1 MRTAGPRAGRG
12 AAGPSSAP
20 GPPAPVPPGLARA
33 LEAQRAWGRRGVHL
47 VPIRHHSPACALALS
62 ALLEE
67 VRPAVVLIEGPA
79 EYTAL
84 LGALQDAATVP
95 PVAVLSLGEGAAS
108 YYPLAEFSPEWV
120 ALRWAG
126 ANGAEAA
133 FIDRGVR
140 PGDDDGAGAGAGG
153 RTLQAEYHLARSAAL
168 DALASRLGCRDHDE
182 VWEQLFEDRAT
193 ADIRDWR
200 GFFADTLAWSGLAR
214 LDAEPEV
221 LDADGTRAREAVM
234 AAAVLERLPGAKTDG
249 TGDAPDGQSGNA
261 PDAPI
266 VVVTGAFHTPAL
278 LDVLDSAPGAA
289 RPPEPD
295 PRPGAGGWL
304 IRYDFARLDSLR
316 GYGAGMPSPGLWRRA
331 WRARTR
337 PGTDGRDFATG
348 VVLDVAAALRGLGEP
363 LGTAQVEAA
372 VEQALGLAELRGR
385 AWPGRTDLLDALRSC
400 LVKDDAGLSGNLGA
414 AVASVFAHSSPGEV
428 PAGTCAPPL
437 VAEVRE
443 RLAAMRFML
452 DDALEH
458 RTALDT
464 ARKPRHRERRELLAA
479 MRFVGSGFAW
489 QTGGADLVAGTG
501 AGQFVEEWAYAWTPA
516 VEAELVRAAE
526 RAPTLDIL
534 IRVRLAERLEAEP
547 GAEALAALLTELI
560 VMGEHEL
567 AGAVCDALEPVLADL
582 SGLGA
587 LAEVLH
593 RLMDLVEGA
602 GRLSLG
608 GAAERLRAMV
618 RRGVAGLAELVA
630 EAAGLEDDEAADA
643 VDALIGVRDLLVRLD
658 GGGADPAGAAAP
670 GGPADPGRPDAGAD
684 GGADPDGTA
693 DPGRMDADPAGGTD
707 SDAGRRAVAREVDVL
722 RRRRDAAPILVGC
735 ATGIAAS
742 IGSLSRAGVTAAV
755 VAHLSAGADPGRL
768 ADFLVGLVRAC
779 PDLVLHAP
787 DTLEAVTRVLTGLDE
802 PGFLAIL
809 PDLRRAFTALR
820 PTETHRLAE
829 QVAALTGARASQID
843 VVWRTD
849 PQWAEA
855 GRRLEADL
863 VAGLVRD
870 GLGEWTGSAGGG
882 PADHPGARRAGAA
895 GGRMSATT
903 PPQSDRRASSDR
915 EGDPPPLDA
924 ERAVRRWRMVLGRYA
939 ESALPR
945 RDDDAGLDETLGY
958 LYDREYT
965 GRGLRHGRGVG
976 SGGAG
981 PGGVGSGGGLGASA
995 LRAVDWLDGARRL
1008 FPASTLQRLESD
1020 ALTRYG
1026 LTELLADPSAVD
1038 SIETSPEL
1046 GAALLR
1052 IKGTICPQL
1061 ADGLRALIARIVAD
1075 AVERLRRPLTT
1086 ALTGSRRRDRRS
1098 PRASARDFD
1107 WRRTIAANL
1116 GNADPVTGRLL
1127 VQDVRFMSRR
1137 RRQNLQWDV
1146 IILVDQSASMA
1157 SSLLHS
1163 AVMASI
1169 LAALPGLSVRLILFD
1184 TSVVDVSHLAGDP
1197 VEVLMTCQLG
1207 GGTDI
1212 ARAVAYASGLV
1223 RRPTRTVVAL
1233 VSDFEEGGS
1242 VSSLVNEVAA
1252 LAGSGVR
1259 LLGLAALNDDGDPW
1273 YDRVVA
1279 ERLAGAGMRVAAM
1292 TPDRF
1297 AVWLAEVT

>member
-12 AAGPSSAP
+12 AADSAP
-20 GPPAPVPPGLARA
+20 TTGPPAPVPPGLARA
-33 LEAQRAWGRRGVHL
+33 LEAQRTWGRRGVHL

-120 ALRWAG
+120 ALRWAE

-182 VWEQLFEDRAT
+182 VWEQLFEDRST

-234 AAAVLERLPGAKTDG
+234 AAALLERLPGAKTDG

-316 GYGAGMPSPGLWRRA
+316 GYGAGMPSPGLWRCA

-372 VEQALGLAELRGR
+372 VEQTLGLAELRGR

-437 VAEVRE
+437 VAEVRK

-489 QTGGADLVAGTG
+489 QTGGADLVASTG
-501 AGQFVEEWAYAWTPA
+501 AGQFIEEWAYAWTPA

-526 RAPTLDIL
+526 RAPALDIL

-567 AGAVCDALEPVLADL
+567 AGAVCDALETALADL

-643 VDALIGVRDLLVRLD
+643 VDALISVRDLLVRLN
-658 GGGADPAGAAAP
+658 GGGAAP
-670 GGPADPGRPDAGAD
+670 N
-684 GGADPDGTA
+684 GGADPDGADNGA
-693 DPGRMDADPAGGTD
+693 DP
-707 SDAGRRAVAREVDVL
+707 DAGRRAVAREVDVL
-722 RRRRDAAPILVGC
+722 RRRRDTAPILVGC

-787 DTLEAVTRVLTGLDE
+787 DILEAVTRVLTGLDE
-802 PGFLAIL
+802 PGFLAVL

-882 PADHPGARRAGAA
+882 PADRPGARRAGAV
-895 GGRMSATT
+895 GGRVGGTM

-1052 IKGTICPQL
+1052 IKGTISPQL

-1157 SSLLHS
+1157 SALLHS

-1259 LLGLAALNDDGDPW
+1259 LLGLAALNDDGEPW

>member
-12 AAGPSSAP
+12 AAGPAP
-20 GPPAPVPPGLARA
+20 TTGSPVPPGLARA

-133 FIDRGVR
+133 FIDRGAR

-567 AGAVCDALEPVLADL
+567 AGAVCDALETALADL

-593 RLMDLVEGA
+593 RLMDLVEGS

-608 GAAERLRAMV
+608 GAAKRLRAMV

-658 GGGADPAGAAAP
+658 GGTADPS
-670 GGPADPGRPDAGAD
+670 RPDAGAD
-684 GGADPDGTA
+684 GGADPDGA
-693 DPGRMDADPAGGTD
+693 PDPGRTDAGADPPDPAGGTD
-707 SDAGRRAVAREVDVL
+707 SDAGRWAVAREVDVL

-787 DTLEAVTRVLTGLDE
+787 DTLEAVTRTLTGLDE

-843 VVWRTD
+843 VVWRID

-882 PADHPGARRAGAA
+882 PADHPGARRAGAV
-895 GGRMSATT
+895 GGRMSAPT
-903 PPQSDRRASSDR
+903 PPQPDRRAPSDR

-924 ERAVRRWRMVLGRYA
+924 EKAVRRWRMVLGRYA
-939 ESALPR
+939 DSALPR

-981 PGGVGSGGGLGASA
+981 PGGVGSGSGLGASA

-1146 IILVDQSASMA
+1146 IILVDQSGSMA

-1259 LLGLAALNDDGDPW
+1259 LLGLAALNDDGEPW

>member
-1 MRTAGPRAGRG
+1 
-12 AAGPSSAP
+12 
-20 GPPAPVPPGLARA
+20 
-33 LEAQRAWGRRGVHL
+33 
-47 VPIRHHSPACALALS
+47 
-62 ALLEE
+62 
-67 VRPAVVLIEGPA
+67 
-79 EYTAL
+79 
-84 LGALQDAATVP
+84 
-95 PVAVLSLGEGAAS
+95 
-108 YYPLAEFSPEWV
+108 
-120 ALRWAG
+120 
-126 ANGAEAA
+126 
-133 FIDRGVR
+133 
-140 PGDDDGAGAGAGG
+140 
-153 RTLQAEYHLARSAAL
+153 
-168 DALASRLGCRDHDE
+168 
-182 VWEQLFEDRAT
+182 
-193 ADIRDWR
+193 
-200 GFFADTLAWSGLAR
+200 
-214 LDAEPEV
+214 
-221 LDADGTRAREAVM
+221 
-234 AAAVLERLPGAKTDG
+234 
-249 TGDAPDGQSGNA
+249 
-261 PDAPI
+261 
-266 VVVTGAFHTPAL
+266 
-278 LDVLDSAPGAA
+278 
-289 RPPEPD
+289 
-295 PRPGAGGWL
+295 
-304 IRYDFARLDSLR
+304 
-316 GYGAGMPSPGLWRRA
+316 
-331 WRARTR
+331 
-337 PGTDGRDFATG
+337 
-348 VVLDVAAALRGLGEP
+348 
-363 LGTAQVEAA
+363 
-372 VEQALGLAELRGR
+372 
-385 AWPGRTDLLDALRSC
+385 
-400 LVKDDAGLSGNLGA
+400 
-414 AVASVFAHSSPGEV
+414 
-428 PAGTCAPPL
+428 
-437 VAEVRE
+437 
-443 RLAAMRFML
+443 
-452 DDALEH
+452 
-458 RTALDT
+458 
-464 ARKPRHRERRELLAA
+464 
-479 MRFVGSGFAW
+479 
-489 QTGGADLVAGTG
+489 
-501 AGQFVEEWAYAWTPA
+501 
-516 VEAELVRAAE
+516 
-526 RAPTLDIL
+526 
-534 IRVRLAERLEAEP
+534 
-547 GAEALAALLTELI
+547 
-560 VMGEHEL
+560 MGEHEL
-567 AGAVCDALEPVLADL
+567 AGAVCDALETALADL

-593 RLMDLVEGA
+593 RLMDLVEGS

-608 GAAERLRAMV
+608 GAAKRLRAMV

-658 GGGADPAGAAAP
+658 GGGADPAGA
-670 GGPADPGRPDAGAD
+670 
-684 GGADPDGTA
+684 A

-843 VVWRTD
+843 VVWRID

-882 PADHPGARRAGAA
+882 PADRPGAQRAGAA
-895 GGRMSATT
+895 GGRVGGTM
-903 PPQSDRRASSDR
+903 PPQSDRRAPSDH

-924 ERAVRRWRMVLGRYA
+924 EKAVRRWRMVLGRYA

-1157 SSLLHS
+1157 SALLHS

-1169 LAALPGLSVRLILFD
+1169 LAALPGLSILGCLLRRLID
-1184 TSVVDVSHLAGDP
+1184 TELLGPAAGSQVGSGRSHPVQDPAQGLADGLQSRP
-1197 VEVLMTCQLG
+1197 GLG
-1207 GGTDI
+1207 GGGSDGAAESVDERT
-1212 ARAVAYASGLV
+1212 SGISL
-1223 RRPTRTVVAL
+1223 PDWAGQ
-1233 VSDFEEGGS
+1233 GG
-1242 VSSLVNEVAA
+1242 VI
-1252 LAGSGVR
+1252 
-1259 LLGLAALNDDGDPW
+1259 GDPHPQQ
-1273 YDRVVA
+1273 R
-1279 ERLAGAGMRVAAM
+1279 
-1292 TPDRF
+1292 P
-1297 AVWLAEVT
+1297 

>member
-12 AAGPSSAP
+12 AAGPAP
-20 GPPAPVPPGLARA
+20 TTGPPVPPGLARA
-33 LEAQRAWGRRGVHL
+33 LEAQRTWGRRGVHL

-67 VRPAVVLIEGPA
+67 VRPTVVLIEGPA

-234 AAAVLERLPGAKTDG
+234 AAALLERLPGAKTDG

-501 AGQFVEEWAYAWTPA
+501 AGQFIEEWAYAWTPA

-593 RLMDLVEGA
+593 RLMDLVEGS

-658 GGGADPAGAAAP
+658 GGGADPDGTAAP
-670 GGPADPGRPDAGAD
+670 NGTAA
-684 GGADPDGTA
+684 PDGTA

-882 PADHPGARRAGAA
+882 PADRPGARRAGAV

-965 GRGLRHGRGVG
+965 GRGLRHGR
-976 SGGAG
+976 
-981 PGGVGSGGGLGASA
+981 GVGSGGGLGASA

-1259 LLGLAALNDDGDPW
+1259 LLGLAALNDDGEPW

>member
-1 MRTAGPRAGRG
+1 MRTAGPRDGRG
-12 AAGPSSAP
+12 AVGSAP
-20 GPPAPVPPGLARA
+20 TAGRAPTAGPPAPVPPGLARA
-33 LEAQRAWGRRGVHL
+33 LESQRTWGRRGVHL

-79 EYTAL
+79 EYTDL
-84 LGALQDAATVP
+84 LPALQDAATVP

-126 ANGAEAA
+126 ASGAEAA
-133 FIDRGVR
+133 FIDRGALF
-140 PGDDDGAGAGAGG
+140 GADDDAGAGAGG

-168 DALASRLGCRDHDE
+168 DALAARLGCRDHDE

-234 AAAVLERLPGAKTDG
+234 AAAVLERLPDAKTDG

-316 GYGAGMPSPGLWRRA
+316 GYGAGMPSPGLWRCA

-348 VVLDVAAALRGLGEP
+348 VVLDVAAALRGFGEP

-567 AGAVCDALEPVLADL
+567 AGAVCDALETALADL

-593 RLMDLVEGA
+593 RLMDLVEGS

-608 GAAERLRAMV
+608 GAAKRLRAMV

-643 VDALIGVRDLLVRLD
+643 VDALISVRDLLVRLD
-658 GGGADPAGAAAP
+658 GGAAGP
-670 GGPADPGRPDAGAD
+670 N
-684 GGADPDGTA
+684 GGADPDGADNGA
-693 DPGRMDADPAGGTD
+693 DP
-707 SDAGRRAVAREVDVL
+707 DAGRRAVAREVDVL

-787 DTLEAVTRVLTGLDE
+787 DILEAVTRVLTGLDE

-843 VVWRTD
+843 VVWRID

-882 PADHPGARRAGAA
+882 PADRPGAQRAGAA
-895 GGRMSATT
+895 GGRVGGTM
-903 PPQSDRRASSDR
+903 PPQSDRRASSDH

-924 ERAVRRWRMVLGRYA
+924 EKAVRRWRMVLGRYA

-965 GRGLRHGRGVG
+965 GRGLRHGR
-976 SGGAG
+976 
-981 PGGVGSGGGLGASA
+981 GVGSGGGLGASA

-1212 ARAVAYASGLV
+1212 ARAVAHASGLV

>member
-20 GPPAPVPPGLARA
+20 GSPVPPGLARA

-234 AAAVLERLPGAKTDG
+234 AAALLERLPDAKTDG

-289 RPPEPD
+289 QPPEPD

-501 AGQFVEEWAYAWTPA
+501 AGQFIEEWAYAWTPA

-593 RLMDLVEGA
+593 RLMDLVEGS

-608 GAAERLRAMV
+608 GAAERLCAMV

-658 GGGADPAGAAAP
+658 GGGADPDGAAAP
-670 GGPADPGRPDAGAD
+670 N

-787 DTLEAVTRVLTGLDE
+787 DILEAVTRVLTGLDE

-882 PADHPGARRAGAA
+882 PADRPGARRAGAV

-965 GRGLRHGRGVG
+965 GRGLRHGR
-976 SGGAG
+976 
-981 PGGVGSGGGLGASA
+981 GVGSGGGLGASA

-1157 SSLLHS
+1157 SALLHS

-1259 LLGLAALNDDGDPW
+1259 LLGLAALNDDGEPW

-1279 ERLAGAGMRVAAM
+1279 ERLVGAGMRVAAM

>member
-12 AAGPSSAP
+12 AAGLSSAP
-20 GPPAPVPPGLARA
+20 GSPVPPGLARA
-33 LEAQRAWGRRGVHL
+33 LEAQRAWGQRGVHL

-234 AAAVLERLPGAKTDG
+234 AAAVLERLPDAKTDG

-547 GAEALAALLTELI
+547 GAEALTALLTELI

-608 GAAERLRAMV
+608 GAAKRLRAMV

-643 VDALIGVRDLLVRLD
+643 VDALISVRDLLVRLD
-658 GGGADPAGAAAP
+658 GGAAAP
-670 GGPADPGRPDAGAD
+670 N
-684 GGADPDGTA
+684 GGADPDGADNGA
-693 DPGRMDADPAGGTD
+693 DP
-707 SDAGRRAVAREVDVL
+707 DAGRRAVAREVDVL

-843 VVWRTD
+843 VVWRID

-870 GLGEWTGSAGGG
+870 GLGQWTGSAGGG

-903 PPQSDRRASSDR
+903 PPQPDRRAPSDR

-924 ERAVRRWRMVLGRYA
+924 EKAVRRWRMVLGRYA

-1086 ALTGSRRRDRRS
+1086 ALTGSRRRDRRN

-1242 VSSLVNEVAA
+1242 VSSLVGEVAA

-1259 LLGLAALNDDGDPW
+1259 LLGLAALNGDGEPW

>member
-12 AAGPSSAP
+12 AAGPAP
-20 GPPAPVPPGLARA
+20 TTGPPAPVPPGLARA

-84 LGALQDAATVP
+84 LGVLQDAATVP

-140 PGDDDGAGAGAGG
+140 PGDDDGSGAGAGG

-234 AAAVLERLPGAKTDG
+234 AAALLERLPGAKTDG
-249 TGDAPDGQSGNA
+249 TGDNA

-337 PGTDGRDFATG
+337 PGTGGRDFATG
-348 VVLDVAAALRGLGEP
+348 VVLDVAAALRGLGQP

-372 VEQALGLAELRGR
+372 VEQALGLAALRGR

-593 RLMDLVEGA
+593 RLMDLVEGS

-618 RRGVAGLAELVA
+618 RRGVASLAELVA

-658 GGGADPAGAAAP
+658 GGAAAPNGAAAP
-670 GGPADPGRPDAGAD
+670 DGAADPS
-684 GGADPDGTA
+684 
-693 DPGRMDADPAGGTD
+693 RMDADPAGGTD

-742 IGSLSRAGVTAAV
+742 IGSLSRAEVTAAV

-843 VVWRTD
+843 VVWRID

-870 GLGEWTGSAGGG
+870 GLGQWTGSAGGG
-882 PADHPGARRAGAA
+882 PADHPGARRAGAT

-903 PPQSDRRASSDR
+903 PPQPDRRAPSDH
-915 EGDPPPLDA
+915 EDDPPPLDA
-924 ERAVRRWRMVLGRYA
+924 EKAVRRWRMVLGRYA

-1052 IKGTICPQL
+1052 IKGTISPQL

-1086 ALTGSRRRDRRS
+1086 ALTGSRRRDRRN

>member
-12 AAGPSSAP
+12 AAGPAP
-20 GPPAPVPPGLARA
+20 TTGPPVPPGLARA

-67 VRPAVVLIEGPA
+67 VRPAAVLIEGPA

-84 LGALQDAATVP
+84 LVALQDAATVP

-234 AAAVLERLPGAKTDG
+234 AAAVLERLPDAKTDG

-316 GYGAGMPSPGLWRRA
+316 GYGAGMPSPGLWRCA

-501 AGQFVEEWAYAWTPA
+501 AGQFIEEWAYAWTPA

-534 IRVRLAERLEAEP
+534 IRVRLAERLKAEP

-567 AGAVCDALEPVLADL
+567 AGAVCDALETALADL

-593 RLMDLVEGA
+593 RLMDLVEGS

-608 GAAERLRAMV
+608 GAAKRLRAMV

-658 GGGADPAGAAAP
+658 GGTADPS
-670 GGPADPGRPDAGAD
+670 RPDAGAD
-684 GGADPDGTA
+684 GGADPDGA
-693 DPGRMDADPAGGTD
+693 PDPGRTDAGADPPDPAGGTD
-707 SDAGRRAVAREVDVL
+707 SDAGRWAVAREVDVL

-843 VVWRTD
+843 VVWRID

-855 GRRLEADL
+855 GRRLEAD
-863 VAGLVRD
+863 
-870 GLGEWTGSAGGG
+870 
-882 PADHPGARRAGAA
+882 HPGARRAGAV

-1086 ALTGSRRRDRRS
+1086 ALTGSRWRDRRS

-1157 SSLLHS
+1157 SALLHS

-1259 LLGLAALNDDGDPW
+1259 LLGLAALNDDGEPW

>member
-1 MRTAGPRAGRG
+1 M
-12 AAGPSSAP
+12 
-20 GPPAPVPPGLARA
+20 
-33 LEAQRAWGRRGVHL
+33 
-47 VPIRHHSPACALALS
+47 
-62 ALLEE
+62 
-67 VRPAVVLIEGPA
+67 
-79 EYTAL
+79 
-84 LGALQDAATVP
+84 
-95 PVAVLSLGEGAAS
+95 
-108 YYPLAEFSPEWV
+108 
-120 ALRWAG
+120 
-126 ANGAEAA
+126 
-133 FIDRGVR
+133 
-140 PGDDDGAGAGAGG
+140 
-153 RTLQAEYHLARSAAL
+153 
-168 DALASRLGCRDHDE
+168 
-182 VWEQLFEDRAT
+182 
-193 ADIRDWR
+193 
-200 GFFADTLAWSGLAR
+200 
-214 LDAEPEV
+214 
-221 LDADGTRAREAVM
+221 
-234 AAAVLERLPGAKTDG
+234 
-249 TGDAPDGQSGNA
+249 
-261 PDAPI
+261 
-266 VVVTGAFHTPAL
+266 VTGAFHTPAL

-501 AGQFVEEWAYAWTPA
+501 AGQFIEEWAYAWTPA

-593 RLMDLVEGA
+593 RLMDLVEGS

-618 RRGVAGLAELVA
+618 RRGVASLAELVA

-658 GGGADPAGAAAP
+658 GGGADPDGA
-670 GGPADPGRPDAGAD
+670 
-684 GGADPDGTA
+684 A
-693 DPGRMDADPAGGTD
+693 DPGRMDADPAGGAD

-843 VVWRTD
+843 VVWRID

-870 GLGEWTGSAGGG
+870 GLGQWTGSAGGG

-903 PPQSDRRASSDR
+903 PPQPDRRAPSDH

-924 ERAVRRWRMVLGRYA
+924 EKAVRRWRMVLGRYA

-1146 IILVDQSASMA
+1146 IILVDQSGSMA

-1242 VSSLVNEVAA
+1242 VSSLVGEVAA

>member
-12 AAGPSSAP
+12 AADSAP
-20 GPPAPVPPGLARA
+20 TTGPPAPVPPGLARA
-33 LEAQRAWGRRGVHL
+33 LEAQRTWGRRGVHL

-140 PGDDDGAGAGAGG
+140 PGADDDGGAGAGG

-182 VWEQLFEDRAT
+182 VWEQLFEDRTT
-193 ADIRDWR
+193 ADIRNWR
-200 GFFADTLAWSGLAR
+200 SFFADTLAWSGLAR

-249 TGDAPDGQSGNA
+249 TGGAPNGRNGATSDGQSGNA

-289 RPPEPD
+289 RSPEPD

-316 GYGAGMPSPGLWRRA
+316 GYGAGMPSPGLWRCA

-489 QTGGADLVAGTG
+489 QTGGADLVASTG
-501 AGQFVEEWAYAWTPA
+501 AGQFIEEWAYAWTPA

-567 AGAVCDALEPVLADL
+567 AGAVCDALETALADL

-643 VDALIGVRDLLVRLD
+643 VDALISVRDLLVRLD
-658 GGGADPAGAAAP
+658 GGAAAP
-670 GGPADPGRPDAGAD
+670 N
-684 GGADPDGTA
+684 GGADPDGADNGA
-693 DPGRMDADPAGGTD
+693 DPDAR
-707 SDAGRRAVAREVDVL
+707 RRAVAREVDVL

-787 DTLEAVTRVLTGLDE
+787 DILEAVTRVLTGLDE

-809 PDLRRAFTALR
+809 PDLRRAFTTLR

-843 VVWRTD
+843 VVWRID

-882 PADHPGARRAGAA
+882 PADRPGAQRAGAA
-895 GGRMSATT
+895 GGRVGGTM
-903 PPQSDRRASSDR
+903 PPQSDRRASSDH

-924 ERAVRRWRMVLGRYA
+924 EKAVRRWRMVLGRYA

-1008 FPASTLQRLESD
+1008 FPTSTLQRLESD

-1157 SSLLHS
+1157 SALLHS

-1223 RRPTRTVVAL
+1223 RQPTRTVLAL

-1297 AVWLAEVT
+1297 AAWLAEVT

>member
-1 MRTAGPRAGRG
+1 M
-12 AAGPSSAP
+12 
-20 GPPAPVPPGLARA
+20 
-33 LEAQRAWGRRGVHL
+33 HL

-79 EYTAL
+79 EYTDL
-84 LGALQDAATVP
+84 LPALQDAATVP
-95 PVAVLSLGEGAAS
+95 PVAVLSLGEGVAS

-126 ANGAEAA
+126 AAGAEAA
-133 FIDRGVR
+133 FIDRGALF
-140 PGDDDGAGAGAGG
+140 GADDDAGAGAGG

-168 DALASRLGCRDHDE
+168 DALAARLGCRDHDE

-221 LDADGTRAREAVM
+221 LEADGTRAREAVM
-234 AAAVLERLPGAKTDG
+234 AAALLERLPGSG
-249 TGDAPDGQSGNA
+249 TGGAGAGAPDG
-261 PDAPI
+261 PI

-278 LDVLDSAPGAA
+278 LDALDSAPEAPDA
-289 RPPEPD
+289 PD
-295 PRPGAGGWL
+295 PRPGTGGWL

-331 WRARTR
+331 WRARTE
-337 PGTDGRDFATG
+337 PGTSGRDFAAG
-348 VVLDVAAALRGLGEP
+348 VVLDVAAALRGLGQP

-372 VEQALGLAELRGR
+372 VEQALGLAALRGR

-414 AVASVFAHSSPGEV
+414 AVASVFAHSRPGEV

-526 RAPTLDIL
+526 RAPTLDAL
-534 IRVRLAERLEAEP
+534 IRARLAERLGSEP
-547 GAEALAALLTELI
+547 GAEALAALLIELV
-560 VMGEHEL
+560 VMGESGL
-567 AGAVCDALEPVLADL
+567 AGAVCDALEPALADL

-593 RLMDLVEGA
+593 RLMDLVEGS
-602 GRLSLG
+602 GRLSPG
-608 GAAERLRAMV
+608 RAAERSRAMV
-618 RRGVAGLAELVA
+618 RRGVASLAELVA

-643 VDALIGVRDLLVRLD
+643 VDALMSVRDLLVRLGRTAAD
-658 GGGADPAGAAAP
+658 PDAPEGPGGAGAGTPA
-670 GGPADPGRPDAGAD
+670 ADPDAG
-684 GGADPDGTA
+684 
-693 DPGRMDADPAGGTD
+693 RQ
-707 SDAGRRAVAREVDVL
+707 AVAREVDVL
-722 RRRRDAAPILVGC
+722 RRTRTAAPILVGC

-742 IGSLSRAGVTAAV
+742 IGSLSRAEVAGAV

-779 PDLVLHAP
+779 PDLVLRAP
-787 DTLEAVTRVLTGLDE
+787 DTLEAVTRALTGLDE

-843 VVWRTD
+843 VVWRID

-870 GLGEWTGSAGGG
+870 GLGQWVG
-882 PADHPGARRAGAA
+882 PPGDEPGDHPGGRGAGGAGARPS
-895 GGRMSATT
+895 GTPGLDDQAT
-903 PPQSDRRASSDR
+903 PGPDGAA
-915 EGDPPPLDA
+915 PPLDA
-924 ERAVRRWRMVLGRYA
+924 ETAVRRWRMVLGRYA
-939 ESALPR
+939 ESTLPR
-945 RDDDAGLDETLGY
+945 RDEDAGLDETLGY

-965 GRGLRHGRGVG
+965 GRGLRHGRGAAGAGASGG
-976 SGGAG
+976 SGA
-981 PGGVGSGGGLGASA
+981 GGVGAGGGLGASA

-1008 FPASTLQRLESD
+1008 FPASTLRRLESD

-1026 LTELLADPSAVD
+1026 LTELLADPAAVD

-1052 IKGTICPQL
+1052 IKGTISPQL
-1061 ADGLRALIARIVAD
+1061 AAGLRALIARIVAD

-1116 GNADPVTGRLL
+1116 GNADPGTGRLL

-1146 IILVDQSASMA
+1146 IILVDQSGSMA

-1212 ARAVAYASGLV
+1212 ARAVAHASGLV

-1242 VSSLVNEVAA
+1242 VSSLVGEVAA

-1259 LLGLAALNDDGDPW
+1259 LLGLAALNDDDEPW

-1297 AVWLAEVT
+1297 ADWLAEVT

>member
-12 AAGPSSAP
+12 AADSAP
-20 GPPAPVPPGLARA
+20 TTGPPAPVPPGLARA
-33 LEAQRAWGRRGVHL
+33 LEAQRTWGRRGVHL

-140 PGDDDGAGAGAGG
+140 PGADDDGGAGAGG

-182 VWEQLFEDRAT
+182 VWEQLFEDRTT
-193 ADIRDWR
+193 ADIRNWR
-200 GFFADTLAWSGLAR
+200 SFFADTLAWSGLAR

-249 TGDAPDGQSGNA
+249 TGGAPNGRNGATSDGQSGNA

-289 RPPEPD
+289 RSPEPD

-316 GYGAGMPSPGLWRRA
+316 GYGAGMPSPGLWRCA

-489 QTGGADLVAGTG
+489 QTGGADLVASTG
-501 AGQFVEEWAYAWTPA
+501 AGQFIEEWAYAWTPA

-567 AGAVCDALEPVLADL
+567 AGAVCDALETALADL

-643 VDALIGVRDLLVRLD
+643 VDALISVRDLLVRLD
-658 GGGADPAGAAAP
+658 GGAAAP
-670 GGPADPGRPDAGAD
+670 N
-684 GGADPDGTA
+684 GGADPDGADNGA
-693 DPGRMDADPAGGTD
+693 DPDAR
-707 SDAGRRAVAREVDVL
+707 RRAVAREVDVL

-787 DTLEAVTRVLTGLDE
+787 DILEAVTRVLTGLDE

-809 PDLRRAFTALR
+809 PDLRRAFTTLR

-843 VVWRTD
+843 VVWRID

-882 PADHPGARRAGAA
+882 PADRPGAQRAGAA
-895 GGRMSATT
+895 GGRVGGTM
-903 PPQSDRRASSDR
+903 PPQSDRRASSDH

-924 ERAVRRWRMVLGRYA
+924 EKAVRRWRMVLGRYA

-1008 FPASTLQRLESD
+1008 FPTSTLQRLESD

-1157 SSLLHS
+1157 SALLHS

-1223 RRPTRTVVAL
+1223 RRPTRTVLAL

-1297 AVWLAEVT
+1297 AAWLAEVT

>member
-1 MRTAGPRAGRG
+1 M
-12 AAGPSSAP
+12 AA
-20 GPPAPVPPGLARA
+20 
-33 LEAQRAWGRRGVHL
+33 
-47 VPIRHHSPACALALS
+47 
-62 ALLEE
+62 ALLE
-67 VRPAVVLIEGPA
+67 RL
-79 EYTAL
+79 
-84 LGALQDAATVP
+84 
-95 PVAVLSLGEGAAS
+95 
-108 YYPLAEFSPEWV
+108 
-120 ALRWAG
+120 
-126 ANGAEAA
+126 
-133 FIDRGVR
+133 
-140 PGDDDGAGAGAGG
+140 PGSGTGGAGAGA
-153 RTLQAEYHLARSAAL
+153 
-168 DALASRLGCRDHDE
+168 
-182 VWEQLFEDRAT
+182 
-193 ADIRDWR
+193 
-200 GFFADTLAWSGLAR
+200 
-214 LDAEPEV
+214 
-221 LDADGTRAREAVM
+221 
-234 AAAVLERLPGAKTDG
+234 
-249 TGDAPDGQSGNA
+249 PDG
-261 PDAPI
+261 PI

-278 LDVLDSAPGAA
+278 LDALDSAPEAPDA
-289 RPPEPD
+289 PD
-295 PRPGAGGWL
+295 PRPGTGGWL

-331 WRARTR
+331 WRARTE
-337 PGTDGRDFATG
+337 PGTSGRDFAAG
-348 VVLDVAAALRGLGEP
+348 VVLDVAAALRGLGQP

-372 VEQALGLAELRGR
+372 VEQALGLAALRGR

-414 AVASVFAHSSPGEV
+414 AVASVFAHSRPGEV

-526 RAPTLDIL
+526 RAPTLDAL
-534 IRVRLAERLEAEP
+534 IRARLAERLGSEP
-547 GAEALAALLTELI
+547 GAEALAALLIELV
-560 VMGEHEL
+560 VMGESGL
-567 AGAVCDALEPVLADL
+567 AGAVCDALEPALADL

-593 RLMDLVEGA
+593 RLMDLVEGS
-602 GRLSLG
+602 GRLSPG
-608 GAAERLRAMV
+608 RAAERSRAMV
-618 RRGVAGLAELVA
+618 RRGVASLAELVA

-643 VDALIGVRDLLVRLD
+643 VDALMSVRDLLVRLGRTAAD
-658 GGGADPAGAAAP
+658 PDAPEGPGGAGAGTPA
-670 GGPADPGRPDAGAD
+670 ADPDAG
-684 GGADPDGTA
+684 
-693 DPGRMDADPAGGTD
+693 RQ
-707 SDAGRRAVAREVDVL
+707 AVAREVDVL
-722 RRRRDAAPILVGC
+722 RRTRTAAPILVGC

-742 IGSLSRAGVTAAV
+742 IGSLSRAEVAGAV

-779 PDLVLHAP
+779 PDLVLRAP
-787 DTLEAVTRVLTGLDE
+787 DTLEAVTRALTGLDE

-843 VVWRTD
+843 VVWRID

-870 GLGEWTGSAGGG
+870 GLGQWVG
-882 PADHPGARRAGAA
+882 PPGDEPGDHPGGRGAGGAGARPS
-895 GGRMSATT
+895 GTPGLDDQAT
-903 PPQSDRRASSDR
+903 PGPDGAA
-915 EGDPPPLDA
+915 PPLDA
-924 ERAVRRWRMVLGRYA
+924 ETAVRRWRMVLGRYA
-939 ESALPR
+939 ESTLPR
-945 RDDDAGLDETLGY
+945 RDEDAGLDETLGY

-965 GRGLRHGRGVG
+965 GRGLRHGRGAAGAGASGG
-976 SGGAG
+976 SGA
-981 PGGVGSGGGLGASA
+981 GGVGAGGGLGASA

-1008 FPASTLQRLESD
+1008 FPASTLRRLESD

-1026 LTELLADPSAVD
+1026 LTELLADPAAVD

-1052 IKGTICPQL
+1052 IKGTISPQL
-1061 ADGLRALIARIVAD
+1061 AAGLRALIARIVAD

-1116 GNADPVTGRLL
+1116 GNADPGTGRLL

-1146 IILVDQSASMA
+1146 IILVDQSGSMA

-1212 ARAVAYASGLV
+1212 ARAVAHASGLV

-1242 VSSLVNEVAA
+1242 VSSLVGEVAA

-1259 LLGLAALNDDGDPW
+1259 LLGLAALNDDDEPW

-1297 AVWLAEVT
+1297 ADWLAEVT

>member
-1 MRTAGPRAGRG
+1 M
-12 AAGPSSAP
+12 
-20 GPPAPVPPGLARA
+20 
-33 LEAQRAWGRRGVHL
+33 HL

-126 ANGAEAA
+126 ASGAEAA
-133 FIDRGVR
+133 FIDRGALF
-140 PGDDDGAGAGAGG
+140 GADDDAGAGAGG

-168 DALASRLGCRDHDE
+168 DALAARLGCRDHDE

-221 LDADGTRAREAVM
+221 LEADGTRAREAVM
-234 AAAVLERLPGAKTDG
+234 AAALLERLPG
-249 TGDAPDGQSGNA
+249 SGVGGAGAGA

-278 LDVLDSAPGAA
+278 LDALDSAPGAPDA
-289 RPPEPD
+289 GAPDAPEPD
-295 PRPGAGGWL
+295 PRPGTRGWL

-331 WRARTR
+331 WRARTE
-337 PGTDGRDFATG
+337 PGTSGRDFAAG
-348 VVLDVAAALRGLGEP
+348 VVLDVAAALRGLGQP

-372 VEQALGLAELRGR
+372 VEQALGLAALRGR

-567 AGAVCDALEPVLADL
+567 AGAVCDALETALADL

-593 RLMDLVEGA
+593 RLMDLVEGS

-643 VDALIGVRDLLVRLD
+643 VDALMSVRDLLVRL
-658 GGGADPAGAAAP
+658 
-670 GGPADPGRPDAGAD
+670 GRTA
-684 GGADPDGTA
+684 ADPDAPKG
-693 DPGRMDADPAGGTD
+693 PGGAGAGAPAAD
-707 SDAGRRAVAREVDVL
+707 SDAGRQAVAREVDVL
-722 RRRRDAAPILVGC
+722 RRTRTAAPILVGC

-742 IGSLSRAGVTAAV
+742 IGSLSRAEVAGAV

-779 PDLVLHAP
+779 PDLVLRAP
-787 DTLEAVTRVLTGLDE
+787 DTLEAVTRALTGLDE

-843 VVWRTD
+843 VVWRID

-870 GLGEWTGSAGGG
+870 GLGQWAGSSGDEPG
-882 PADHPGARRAGAA
+882 DHPGGRGAGGAGARPS
-895 GGRMSATT
+895 GTPGPDDQATPGPDDQAT
-903 PPQSDRRASSDR
+903 PGPDDQAPSESDGAA
-915 EGDPPPLDA
+915 PPLDA
-924 ERAVRRWRMVLGRYA
+924 ETAVRRWRMVLGRYA
-939 ESALPR
+939 ESTLPR
-945 RDDDAGLDETLGY
+945 RDEDAGLDETLGY

-965 GRGLRHGRGVG
+965 GRGLRHGRGAAGAGASGG
-976 SGGAG
+976 SGA
-981 PGGVGSGGGLGASA
+981 GGVGAGGGLGASA

-1026 LTELLADPSAVD
+1026 LTELLADPAAVD

-1052 IKGTICPQL
+1052 IKGTIHPQL
-1061 ADGLRALIARIVAD
+1061 AAGLRALIARIVAD

-1098 PRASARDFD
+1098 LRASARDFD
-1107 WRRTIAANL
+1107 WRGTIAANL
-1116 GNADPVTGRLL
+1116 GNADPATGRLL
-1127 VQDVRFMSRR
+1127 VQDVRFMARQ
-1137 RRQNLQWDV
+1137 RRQNLQWDI
-1146 IILVDQSASMA
+1146 IILVDQSASM
-1157 SSLLHS
+1157 SSALLHS

-1223 RRPTRTVVAL
+1223 RRPTRTVLAL

-1259 LLGLAALNDDGDPW
+1259 LLGLAALNDDGEPW

>member
-12 AAGPSSAP
+12 AAGPAP
-20 GPPAPVPPGLARA
+20 TTGSPVPPGLARA

-140 PGDDDGAGAGAGG
+140 PGDDDAGAGAGG

-182 VWEQLFEDRAT
+182 VWEQLFEDRTT

-234 AAAVLERLPGAKTDG
+234 AAALLERLPGAKTDG

-316 GYGAGMPSPGLWRRA
+316 GYGAGMPSPGLWRCA

-443 RLAAMRFML
+443 RLVAMRFML

-501 AGQFVEEWAYAWTPA
+501 AGQFIEEWAYAWTPA

-560 VMGEHEL
+560 VMGEHEP
-567 AGAVCDALEPVLADL
+567 AGAVCDALETALADL

-593 RLMDLVEGA
+593 RLMDLVEGS

-608 GAAERLRAMV
+608 GAAKRLRAMV

-658 GGGADPAGAAAP
+658 GGAAAP
-670 GGPADPGRPDAGAD
+670 N
-684 GGADPDGTA
+684 GGADPDGADNGA
-693 DPGRMDADPAGGTD
+693 DP
-707 SDAGRRAVAREVDVL
+707 DAGRRAVAREVDVL

-735 ATGIAAS
+735 ATGITAS

-843 VVWRTD
+843 VVWRID

-882 PADHPGARRAGAA
+882 PADHPGARRAGAV
-895 GGRMSATT
+895 GGRVGATT
-903 PPQSDRRASSDR
+903 TPQPDRRAPSDR

-965 GRGLRHGRGVG
+965 GRGLRHGR
-976 SGGAG
+976 
-981 PGGVGSGGGLGASA
+981 GVGSGGGLGASA

-1259 LLGLAALNDDGDPW
+1259 LLGLAALNDDGEPW

-1279 ERLAGAGMRVAAM
+1279 ERLVGAGMRVAAM

>member
-20 GPPAPVPPGLARA
+20 GSPVPPGLARA

-133 FIDRGVR
+133 FIDRGAR

-234 AAAVLERLPGAKTDG
+234 AAAVLERLPDAKTDG

-428 PAGTCAPPL
+428 PASTCAPPL

-567 AGAVCDALEPVLADL
+567 AGPVCDALETALADL

-608 GAAERLRAMV
+608 GAAKRLRAMV

-643 VDALIGVRDLLVRLD
+643 VDALISVRDLLVRLD
-658 GGGADPAGAAAP
+658 GGAAAP
-670 GGPADPGRPDAGAD
+670 N
-684 GGADPDGTA
+684 GGADPDGADNGA
-693 DPGRMDADPAGGTD
+693 DP
-707 SDAGRRAVAREVDVL
+707 DAGRRAVAREVDVL

-843 VVWRTD
+843 VVWRID

-870 GLGEWTGSAGGG
+870 GLGQWTGSAGGG

-903 PPQSDRRASSDR
+903 PPQPDRRAPSDR

-924 ERAVRRWRMVLGRYA
+924 EKAVRRWRMVLGRYA

-1242 VSSLVNEVAA
+1242 VSSLVGEVAA

-1259 LLGLAALNDDGDPW
+1259 LLGLAALNGDGEPW

>member
-12 AAGPSSAP
+12 AADSAP
-20 GPPAPVPPGLARA
+20 TTGPPAPVPPGLARA
-33 LEAQRAWGRRGVHL
+33 LEAQRTWGRRGVHL

-234 AAAVLERLPGAKTDG
+234 AAALLERLPGAKTDG
-249 TGDAPDGQSGNA
+249 TGDALDGQSGNA

-266 VVVTGAFHTPAL
+266 VVVTGAFHAPAL

-295 PRPGAGGWL
+295 PRPGAEGWL

-316 GYGAGMPSPGLWRRA
+316 GYGAGMPSPGLWRCA

-567 AGAVCDALEPVLADL
+567 AGAVCDALETALADL

-593 RLMDLVEGA
+593 RLMDLVEGS

-608 GAAERLRAMV
+608 GAAKRLRAMV

-643 VDALIGVRDLLVRLD
+643 VDALISVRDLLVRLD
-658 GGGADPAGAAAP
+658 GGAAAP
-670 GGPADPGRPDAGAD
+670 N
-684 GGADPDGTA
+684 GGADPDGADNGA
-693 DPGRMDADPAGGTD
+693 DP
-707 SDAGRRAVAREVDVL
+707 DAGRRAVAREVDVL

-787 DTLEAVTRVLTGLDE
+787 DILEAVTRVLTGLDE
-802 PGFLAIL
+802 PGFLAVL

-843 VVWRTD
+843 VVWRID

-882 PADHPGARRAGAA
+882 PADRPGARRAGAV
-895 GGRMSATT
+895 GGRVGGTM

-1008 FPASTLQRLESD
+1008 FPTSTLQRLESD

-1026 LTELLADPSAVD
+1026 LTELLADPCAVD

-1223 RRPTRTVVAL
+1223 RRPTRTVLAL

>member
-12 AAGPSSAP
+12 AAGPAP
-20 GPPAPVPPGLARA
+20 TTGPPGLARA
-33 LEAQRAWGRRGVHL
+33 LEAQRTWGRRGVHL

-67 VRPAVVLIEGPA
+67 VRPTVVLIEGPA

-214 LDAEPEV
+214 LDAEPEA

-234 AAAVLERLPGAKTDG
+234 AAALLERLPGAKTDG

-501 AGQFVEEWAYAWTPA
+501 AGQFIEEWAYAWTPA

-567 AGAVCDALEPVLADL
+567 AGAVCDALETALADL

-658 GGGADPAGAAAP
+658 GGGADPDGTAAP
-670 GGPADPGRPDAGAD
+670 NGTAA
-684 GGADPDGTA
+684 PDGTA

-870 GLGEWTGSAGGG
+870 GLGQWTGSAGGG
-882 PADHPGARRAGAA
+882 PADRPGARRAGAV

-965 GRGLRHGRGVG
+965 GRGLRHGR
-976 SGGAG
+976 
-981 PGGVGSGGGLGASA
+981 GVGSGGGLGASA

-1259 LLGLAALNDDGDPW
+1259 LLGLAALNDDGEPW

>member
-12 AAGPSSAP
+12 AADSAP
-20 GPPAPVPPGLARA
+20 TTGPPAPVPPGLARA
-33 LEAQRAWGRRGVHL
+33 LEAQRTWGRRGVHL

-140 PGDDDGAGAGAGG
+140 PGADDDGGAGAGG

-182 VWEQLFEDRAT
+182 VWEQLFEDRTT
-193 ADIRDWR
+193 ADIRNWR
-200 GFFADTLAWSGLAR
+200 SFFADTLAWSGLAR

-249 TGDAPDGQSGNA
+249 TGGAPNGRNGATSDGQSGNA

-289 RPPEPD
+289 RSPEPD

-316 GYGAGMPSPGLWRRA
+316 GYGAGMPSPGLWRCA

-489 QTGGADLVAGTG
+489 QTGGADLVASTG
-501 AGQFVEEWAYAWTPA
+501 AGQFIEEWAYAWTPA

-567 AGAVCDALEPVLADL
+567 AGAVCDALETALADL

-643 VDALIGVRDLLVRLD
+643 VDALISVRDLLVRLD
-658 GGGADPAGAAAP
+658 GGAAAP
-670 GGPADPGRPDAGAD
+670 N
-684 GGADPDGTA
+684 GGADPDGADNGA
-693 DPGRMDADPAGGTD
+693 DPDAR
-707 SDAGRRAVAREVDVL
+707 RRAVAREVDVL

-787 DTLEAVTRVLTGLDE
+787 DILEAVTRVLTGLDE

-843 VVWRTD
+843 VVWRID

-882 PADHPGARRAGAA
+882 PADRPGAQRAGAA
-895 GGRMSATT
+895 GGRVGGTM
-903 PPQSDRRASSDR
+903 PPQSDRRASSDH

-924 ERAVRRWRMVLGRYA
+924 EKAVRRWRMVLGRYA

-1008 FPASTLQRLESD
+1008 FPTSTLQRLESD

-1157 SSLLHS
+1157 SALLHS

-1212 ARAVAYASGLV
+1212 ARAVAHASSLV
-1223 RRPTRTVVAL
+1223 RRPTRTVLAL

-1297 AVWLAEVT
+1297 AAWLAEVT

>member
-1 MRTAGPRAGRG
+1 M
-12 AAGPSSAP
+12 
-20 GPPAPVPPGLARA
+20 
-33 LEAQRAWGRRGVHL
+33 HL
-47 VPIRHHSPACALALS
+47 VPIRHHSPACALALR

-79 EYTAL
+79 EYTDL
-84 LGALQDAATVP
+84 LPALQDAATVP

-126 ANGAEAA
+126 AAGAEAA
-133 FIDRGVR
+133 FIDRGALF
-140 PGDDDGAGAGAGG
+140 GADDDAGAGAGG

-168 DALASRLGCRDHDE
+168 DALAARLGCRDHDE

-221 LDADGTRAREAVM
+221 LEADGTRAREAVM
-234 AAAVLERLPGAKTDG
+234 AAALLERLPGGRSGAKADRAGGGAPNGRNG
-249 TGDAPDGQSGNA
+249 TTPDGRSGNA
-261 PDAPI
+261 PDTSDGPI

-278 LDVLDSAPGAA
+278 LDALDSAPEAPDAGAPDA
-289 RPPEPD
+289 PD
-295 PRPGAGGWL
+295 PRPGTGGWL

-331 WRARTR
+331 WRARTE
-337 PGTDGRDFATG
+337 PGTSGRDFAAG
-348 VVLDVAAALRGLGEP
+348 VVLDVAAALRGLGQP

-372 VEQALGLAELRGR
+372 VEQALGLAALRGR

-414 AVASVFAHSSPGEV
+414 AVASVFAHSRPGEV
-428 PAGTCAPPL
+428 PAGACAPPL

-526 RAPTLDIL
+526 RAPTLDAL
-534 IRVRLAERLEAEP
+534 IRARLAERLGSEP
-547 GAEALAALLTELI
+547 GAEALAALLIELV
-560 VMGEHEL
+560 VMGESGL
-567 AGAVCDALEPVLADL
+567 AGAVCDALEPALADL

-593 RLMDLVEGA
+593 RLMDLVEGS
-602 GRLSLG
+602 GRLSPG
-608 GAAERLRAMV
+608 RAAERSRAMV
-618 RRGVAGLAELVA
+618 RRGVASLAELVA

-643 VDALIGVRDLLVRLD
+643 VDALMSVRDLLVRL
-658 GGGADPAGAAAP
+658 GRTAAD
-670 GGPADPGRPDAGAD
+670 PDAG
-684 GGADPDGTA
+684 
-693 DPGRMDADPAGGTD
+693 RQ
-707 SDAGRRAVAREVDVL
+707 AVAREVDVL
-722 RRRRDAAPILVGC
+722 RRTRAAAPILVGC

-742 IGSLSRAGVTAAV
+742 IGSLSRAEVAGAV

-779 PDLVLHAP
+779 PDLVLRAP
-787 DTLEAVTRVLTGLDE
+787 DTLEAVTRALTGLDE

-843 VVWRTD
+843 VVWRID

-870 GLGEWTGSAGGG
+870 GLGQWAGSSGDEPGDHSGGRGAGG
-882 PADHPGARRAGAA
+882 A
-895 GGRMSATT
+895 GGRPSGTPEPDDQAT
-903 PPQSDRRASSDR
+903 PGPDDRAPSESDGAA
-915 EGDPPPLDA
+915 PPLDA
-924 ERAVRRWRMVLGRYA
+924 ETAVRRWRMVLGRYA
-939 ESALPR
+939 ESTLPR
-945 RDDDAGLDETLGY
+945 RDEDAGLDETLGY

-965 GRGLRHGRGVG
+965 GRGLRHGRGAAGAGASGG
-976 SGGAG
+976 SGA
-981 PGGVGSGGGLGASA
+981 GGVGAGGGLGASA

-1008 FPASTLQRLESD
+1008 FPTSTLQRLESD

-1146 IILVDQSASMA
+1146 IILVDQSGSMA

-1259 LLGLAALNDDGDPW
+1259 LLGLAALNDDGEPW

>member
-12 AAGPSSAP
+12 AAVPAP
-20 GPPAPVPPGLARA
+20 TTGSPAPVPPGLDRV

-133 FIDRGVR
+133 FIDRGAL

-234 AAAVLERLPGAKTDG
+234 AAALLERLPGAKPDG
-249 TGDAPDGQSGNA
+249 TGGGAPDGTGGAPGGRSGGAPDASDA

-278 LDVLDSAPGAA
+278 LDALNSAPGAA
-289 RPPEPD
+289 RPPGPD

-316 GYGAGMPSPGLWRRA
+316 GYGAGMPSPGLWQRA

-337 PGTDGRDFATG
+337 PGTGGRDFATG

-372 VEQALGLAELRGR
+372 VEQALGLAGLRGR

-526 RAPTLDIL
+526 RAPALDIL
-534 IRVRLAERLEAEP
+534 VRVRLAERLEAGP

-560 VMGEHEL
+560 VMGEHEP
-567 AGAVCDALEPVLADL
+567 AGAVCDALEPALADL

-608 GAAERLRAMV
+608 GAAQRLRAMV

-643 VDALIGVRDLLVRLD
+643 VDALISVRDLLVRL
-658 GGGADPAGAAAP
+658 GGGAVGAGA
-670 GGPADPGRPDAGAD
+670 
-684 GGADPDGTA
+684 GADPDGA
-693 DPGRMDADPAGGTD
+693 DGPAGPDDPDDPAD
-707 SDAGRRAVAREVDVL
+707 ADAGRRAVAREVDAL
-722 RRRRDAAPILVGC
+722 RRTRAAAPILVGC

-742 IGSLSRAGVTAAV
+742 IGSLSRAEVAGAV

-779 PDLVLHAP
+779 PDLILHAP

-829 QVAALTGARASQID
+829 QVAALTGSRASQID
-843 VVWRTD
+843 VVWRID

-870 GLGEWTGSAGGG
+870 GLGEWTGSAGGD
-882 PADHPGARRAGAA
+882 PVDHPGARRAGGV
-895 GGRMSATT
+895 GGRMSAT
-903 PPQSDRRASSDR
+903 PPQPDRRAPSDR
-915 EGDPPPLDA
+915 DGAPPLDA
-924 ERAVRRWRMVLGRYA
+924 EKAVRRWRMVLGRYA

-965 GRGLRHGRGVG
+965 GRGLRHGRG
-976 SGGAG
+976 AG
-981 PGGVGSGGGLGASA
+981 PGGVGKGGGLGASA

-1026 LTELLADPSAVD
+1026 LTELLADPCAVE

-1061 ADGLRALIARIVAD
+1061 ADGLRALIAKVVAD

-1116 GNADPVTGRLL
+1116 GNADPGTGRLL

-1157 SSLLHS
+1157 SALLHS

>member
-1 MRTAGPRAGRG
+1 M
-12 AAGPSSAP
+12 
-20 GPPAPVPPGLARA
+20 
-33 LEAQRAWGRRGVHL
+33 HL
-47 VPIRHHSPACALALS
+47 VPIRHHSPACALALR

-79 EYTAL
+79 EYTDL
-84 LGALQDAATVP
+84 LPALQDAATVP

-126 ANGAEAA
+126 ASGAEAA
-133 FIDRGVR
+133 FIDRGALF
-140 PGDDDGAGAGAGG
+140 GADDDAGAGAGG

-168 DALASRLGCRDHDE
+168 DALAARLGCRDHDE
-182 VWEQLFEDRAT
+182 IWEQLFEDRAT

-234 AAAVLERLPGAKTDG
+234 AAALLERLPG
-249 TGDAPDGQSGNA
+249 SGVGGAGAGA

-278 LDVLDSAPGAA
+278 LDALDSAPEAPDAGAPDA
-289 RPPEPD
+289 PD
-295 PRPGAGGWL
+295 PRPGTGGWL

-331 WRARTR
+331 WRARTE
-337 PGTDGRDFATG
+337 PGTSGRDFAAG
-348 VVLDVAAALRGLGEP
+348 VVLDVAAALRGLRQP

-372 VEQALGLAELRGR
+372 VEQALGLAALRGR

-414 AVASVFAHSSPGEV
+414 AVASVFAHSRPGEV

-526 RAPTLDIL
+526 RAPTLDAL
-534 IRVRLAERLEAEP
+534 IRARLAERLGSEP
-547 GAEALAALLTELI
+547 GAEALAALLIELV
-560 VMGEHEL
+560 VMGESGL
-567 AGAVCDALEPVLADL
+567 AGPVCDALEPALADL

-593 RLMDLVEGA
+593 RLMDLVEGS
-602 GRLSLG
+602 GRLSPG
-608 GAAERLRAMV
+608 RAAERSRAMV
-618 RRGVAGLAELVA
+618 RRGVASLAELVA

-643 VDALIGVRDLLVRLD
+643 VDALMSVRDLLVRL
-658 GGGADPAGAAAP
+658 GRTAADPDAPEGPDAPAP
-670 GGPADPGRPDAGAD
+670 GGAGAGAPAADPDAG
-684 GGADPDGTA
+684 
-693 DPGRMDADPAGGTD
+693 RQ
-707 SDAGRRAVAREVDVL
+707 AVAREVDVL
-722 RRRRDAAPILVGC
+722 RRTRTAAPILVGC

-742 IGSLSRAGVTAAV
+742 IGSLSRAEVAGAV

-779 PDLVLHAP
+779 PDLVLRAP
-787 DTLEAVTRVLTGLDE
+787 DTLEAVTRALTGLDE

-809 PDLRRAFTALR
+809 PDLRRAFSALR

-843 VVWRTD
+843 VVWRID

-870 GLGEWTGSAGGG
+870 GLGQWAGSSGDEPGDHSGGRGAGG
-882 PADHPGARRAGAA
+882 A
-895 GGRMSATT
+895 GGRPSGT
-903 PPQSDRRASSDR
+903 PEPDDRAPSEPDDRAPSEPD
-915 EGDPPPLDA
+915 GAAPPLDA
-924 ERAVRRWRMVLGRYA
+924 ETAVRRWRMVLGRYA
-939 ESALPR
+939 ESTLPR

-1008 FPASTLQRLESD
+1008 FPASTLRRLESD

-1026 LTELLADPSAVD
+1026 LTELLADPAAVD

-1052 IKGTICPQL
+1052 IKGTIHPQL
-1061 ADGLRALIARIVAD
+1061 AAGLRALIARIVAD

-1098 PRASARDFD
+1098 LRASARDFD
-1107 WRRTIAANL
+1107 WRGTIAANL
-1116 GNADPVTGRLL
+1116 GNADPATGRLL
-1127 VQDVRFMSRR
+1127 VQDVRFMARQ
-1137 RRQNLQWDV
+1137 RRQNLQWDI
-1146 IILVDQSASMA
+1146 IILVDQSASM
-1157 SSLLHS
+1157 SSALLHS

-1212 ARAVAYASGLV
+1212 ARAVAYAAGLV
-1223 RRPTRTVVAL
+1223 RQPTRTVLAL

-1242 VSSLVNEVAA
+1242 VSRLVDEVAG

-1259 LLGLAALNDDGDPW
+1259 LLGLAALNDDDEPW

-1297 AVWLAEVT
+1297 ADWLAEVT